1 MHDQVDQGDVP
12 KLGEVVAGLK
22 LRVQVGSSTSWS
34 GEENYVLWNFEIFEV
49 STRWEQTRFGMAK

>member
-34 GEENYVLWNFEIFEV
+34 GEENYVL
-49 STRWEQTRFGMAK
+49 